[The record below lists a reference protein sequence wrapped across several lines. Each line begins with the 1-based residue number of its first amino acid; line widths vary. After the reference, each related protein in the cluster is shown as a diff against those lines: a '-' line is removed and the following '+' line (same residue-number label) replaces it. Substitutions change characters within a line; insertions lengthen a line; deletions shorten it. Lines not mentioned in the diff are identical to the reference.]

1 MPELSPENKYELRI
15 SRQGVPGMGS
25 SRNKGKREQNTMQCA
40 LQISSR
46 RLGTAGHEDCRGGL
60 YPGNQERF

>member
-1 MPELSPENKYELRI
+1 MPELHPENKYELSQKLLDREF
-15 SRQGVPGMGS
+15 QAWAAA
-25 SRNKGKREQNTMQCA
+25 GKRAQNTMQCA